1 MPPWC
6 QVEHTSRPE
15 TAFGR
20 AGLRPRSGART
31 RGIRPRER
39 LAHARHRACPTIRV
53 ASASGGSRRTSSGGP
68 ASGATGAQRC
78 GVRSAGV
85 TGATAHAVRAAAAR
99 HHRITGSPIGRPSPV
114 PFVFPRARGRS
125 RNRQARSLVESGP
138 GLPWNSFGRCPAEF
152 HDIGSPGGR
161 RMCRSTARCPGSS
174 AARWGGHMYRP
185 GPPGFHWKRIRTPW
199 SSFPLRTE
207 AASSRP
213 LRRRR
218 CRRRGGRCGSPGPCR
233 RWWRARR
240 LRPWVRRRRR
250 RPCRGPA
257 CGSPPAVPGGVPGI
271 RPPPC
276 PHGRWRSGRAEPV
289 RRIGAFLR
297 VSLGRLR
304 KTPGNRFPPPR
315 PSTPGKYRA
324 DRAFTSGS
332 TRETPANRS
341 DNSCP
346 GHRERALTFRQ
357 SPLPRSPVTC
367 SDAGPPR

>member
-174 AARWGGHMYRP
+174 AARWGSHVPARTARVPLEADPHAVVVVSVAHRGGVVPTAAPSPLPPPRRP
-185 GPPGFHWKRIRTPW
+185 VRLSRALPPLVAGAPPAAMGATAPTAALPRTGMRFPSRRSGRGSRNSPAAVSARPVEKRARGTGSANRCIPPGIP
-199 SSFPLRTE
+199 
-207 AASSRP
+207 
-213 LRRRR
+213 
-218 CRRRGGRCGSPGPCR
+218 
-233 RWWRARR
+233 
-240 LRPWVRRRRR
+240 
-250 RPCRGPA
+250 
-257 CGSPPAVPGGVPGI
+257 
-271 RPPPC
+271 RPPPEN
-276 PHGRWRSGRAEPV
+276 PRQP
-289 RRIGAFLR
+289 L
-297 VSLGRLR
+297 
-304 KTPGNRFPPPR
+304 PPPR